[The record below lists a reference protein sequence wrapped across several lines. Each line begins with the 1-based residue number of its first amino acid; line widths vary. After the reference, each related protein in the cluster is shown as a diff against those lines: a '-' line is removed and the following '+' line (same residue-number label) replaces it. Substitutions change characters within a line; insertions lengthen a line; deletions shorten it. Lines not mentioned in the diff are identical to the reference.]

1 MQSEARQTSL
11 LSFFGSTS
19 ANSISPNAS
28 ADRKKNS
35 TGFTGKRCSSSPR
48 SKDTHSAETLERL
61 FISSTDGERLSP
73 SEEQV
78 YPCSVNNIKIILV
91 TRKNGN
97 VTTRGKFKRNFVVES
112 DSDLDEDDC
121 KISRIQESSHL
132 ECSELHDE
140 REDLQLQ
147 DGDLGGLESL
157 PGEACNTSG
166 NDTAEKIASFSFQSN
181 ADTSMHDTMNSSVMS
196 EYNTSMKS
204 FSTAEEDMM
213 HKYSDNGDSTPAF
226 RHLGFDFLKPD
237 NIMDIERRRPGDP
250 EYDGHTLYVPPSFLK
265 SQTPGHRQWWQMK
278 AANFDTILFFKV
290 GKFYELYHMDAVVAA
305 KCLNLTYMKGD
316 YAHCGF
322 PESALNRFADRL
334 IEKGYKVARVEQT
347 ETPEAMEK
355 RAQKECLATKD
366 RVVRREICRIVTRAT
381 KMYSYL
387 EGDEETADAVY
398 LTAICERLKEPAQG
412 RRIGACFVNASV
424 GQIYLSEFDDDASL
438 SRLRTIFA
446 TFPPAQILF
455 PRGKLSPEVMAM
467 FKQSLVNIPREGLL
481 PKTQFCSSSDTLRN
495 LAKGGYFG
503 DTNDG
508 RVNWPQTLEN
518 MLDKSDLVGTTA
530 SFGHTLCL
538 SSFGAIIW
546 YLKECKIDHDVLELK
561 KINVY
566 QPPDISRS
574 EPSST
579 IPLQK
584 KYMIMDEIT
593 LRNLDVVRLPYTDPL
608 YTTLFDELDLCLTA
622 AGKRLLRFWLC
633 NPLYDIQA
641 ILERQKAVDELIR
654 LPEFLD
660 YTCSRLQA
668 IPDLERLLQK
678 MHSLAIKAPGTDH
691 PECRAVFFEV
701 DKYNKRKL
709 TDFLALIKGFD
720 TAKSIYDAFQKIA
733 AQVQSSLLLALLGQG
748 SFPDI
753 EADLRFFQTSFD
765 HEKAAN
771 DGVIIP
777 NKGVDREL
785 DSVDDDIK
793 RINTDLDEY
802 LVFARK
808 MLHCSGFVRFSTPR
822 LDQLVEELT
831 QTEAKREGVLKD
843 IMRRLFADFCSRGE
857 KWYKIVDSISKLDVL
872 QSFAQYARNCP
883 HVICKPVFSSAKT
896 PFLRL
901 KNSVHPCCSKMRTSG
916 DFIPNDVQLGSDGAN
931 ICKMSN
937 SYDKRS
943 FVFTGQSTLYVELSE
958 TSTILRHCSANS
970 FAIVDELGRGTSTHD
985 GTAIA
990 SATLKYLAERIR
1002 CRTIFST
1009 HYHNLVQQFNGHPLV
1024 QLGHMACA
1032 VENEG
1037 LDDPV
1042 EESVTFLYKLAPGP
1056 CPKSYG
1062 FNAAKLAGVEAE
1074 VIRNAYSASVR
1085 FSRMDALYNT
1095 VMKLVKEN
1103 AEASELDLV
1112 QTLCSRLNI
1121 T

>member
-1 MQSEARQTSL
+1 MQSDARQTSL
-11 LSFFGSTS
+11 LSFFGSTA
-19 ANSISPNAS
+19 ANPPSPNPS
-28 ADRKKNS
+28 VDRKK
-35 TGFTGKRCSSSPR
+35 
-48 SKDTHSAETLERL
+48 
-61 FISSTDGERLSP
+61 SSTSF
-73 SEEQV
+73 
-78 YPCSVNNIKIILV
+78 IL
-91 TRKNGN
+91 K
-97 VTTRGKFKRNFVVES
+97 
-112 DSDLDEDDC
+112 
-121 KISRIQESSHL
+121 
-132 ECSELHDE
+132 
-140 REDLQLQ
+140 
-147 DGDLGGLESL
+147 
-157 PGEACNTSG
+157 CN
-166 NDTAEKIASFSFQSN
+166 
-181 ADTSMHDTMNSSVMS
+181 
-196 EYNTSMKS
+196 
-204 FSTAEEDMM
+204 
-213 HKYSDNGDSTPAF
+213 DNGDSTPAF
-226 RHLGFDFLKPD
+226 RHLGFDFLRPE
-237 NIMDIERRRPGDP
+237 NIMDVERRRADDP

-290 GKFYELYHMDAVVAA
+290 GKFYELYHMDAVIAA

-334 IEKGYKVARVEQT
+334 IERGYKVARVEQT

-355 RAQKECLATKD
+355 RAQKATKD

-387 EGDEETADAVY
+387 EGDEETADAFY
-398 LTAICERLKEPAQG
+398 LTAICER
-412 RRIGACFVNASV
+412 
-424 GQIYLSEFDDDASL
+424 LSEFDDDASL

-481 PKTQFCSSSDTLRN
+481 PKTQFCSSSDTLRS

-508 RVNWPQTLEN
+508 RVNWPLTLEN
-518 MLDKSDLVGTTA
+518 LLDKSDLFGTTA
-530 SFGHTLCL
+530 SLDHTLCL

-546 YLKECKIDHDVLELK
+546 YLKECKIDHDILELK
-561 KINVY
+561 KINLY
-566 QPPDISRS
+566 EPPDISRS
-574 EPSST
+574 DQSSA

-608 YTTLFDELDLCLTA
+608 YTTLSDELDLCLTLFL
-622 AGKRLLRFWLC
+622 GKRLLRFWLC

-641 ILERQKAVDELIR
+641 IVERQKAVDDLIK

-660 YTCSRLQA
+660 YTCTRLQA

-720 TAKSIYDAFQKIA
+720 TAKHIYDIISPR
-733 AQVQSSLLLALLGQG
+733 SSLLLGLLGQG

-753 EADLRFFQTSFD
+753 EADLLFFQTSFD

-785 DSVDDDIK
+785 DSVDDAIK
-793 RINTDLDEY
+793 RINKDLDEY
-802 LVFARK
+802 LIFARK
-808 MLHCSGFVRFSTPR
+808 KLHCSNAKYVGSGRNRFLLEVPEDKCENVKNEFELRSRRKGFVRFSTPK
-822 LDQLVEELT
+822 LDQLLEELT

-857 KWYKIVDSISKLDVL
+857 KWYRIVESISKLDVL

-883 HVICKPVFSSAKT
+883 HTICKPVFASSRT
-896 PFLRL
+896 VNGHRTFLLVL
-901 KNSVHPCCSKMRTSG
+901 K
-916 DFIPNDVQLGSDGAN
+916 IADVGPVLLLTGAN
-931 ICKMSN
+931 MGGKSTLMRQVGTLIIMAHLGAHVPAE
-937 SYDKRS
+937 S
-943 FVFTGQSTLYVELSE
+943 FILTPVDRMFTRIGARDSFLTGQSTLYLELSE

-1009 HYHNLVQQFNGHPLV
+1009 HYHNLVQQFNDHHLV

-1062 FNAAKLAGVEAE
+1062 FNAAKLAGHQ
-1074 VIRNAYSASVR
+1074 VR
-1085 FSRMDALYNT
+1085 CTPLTRHVRCCSSLY
-1095 VMKLVKEN
+1095 K
-1103 AEASELDLV
+1103 
-1112 QTLCSRLNI
+1112 
-1121 T
+1121 